1 MTLRNIFARLMELDF
16 GVLIDLTP
24 MEFIAFISLALVSLF
39 TILFLTIIA
48 IQQIIES

>member
-24 MEFIAFISLALVSLF
+24 MEFLSFLTLVIG
-39 TILFLTIIA
+39 ILFLVLFLVAFA
-48 IQQIIES
+48 IQSIES

>member
-24 MEFIAFISLALVSLF
+24 MEFIAFIFLVLVSVF
-39 TILFLTIIA
+39 IILAIIIA
-48 IQQIIES
+48 SAK

>member
-24 MEFIAFISLALVSLF
+24 MEFIAFIALVLVSVF
-39 TILFLTIIA
+39 IILAIIIA
-48 IQQIIES
+48 SAK

>member
-24 MEFIAFISLALVSLF
+24 MEFIAFISLVLVSLF
-39 TILFLTIIA
+39 IILAIIVA
-48 IQQIIES
+48 AANQS